1 MKKIILSF
9 VIITGIL
16 GLIMLAPSCTQ
27 SPVSN
32 APNRALIVTGQNNH
46 NWQGSTPVLKQILEN
61 SGLFSVD
68 VAQTPAKGNDM
79 STFKPDFS
87 KYQVVVLDYY
97 GDAWPEVT
105 QKALETYV
113 SGGGGVVVYHAAD
126 NSFPKWKEYNKI
138 IGLGGWENRN
148 EKDGPYVR
156 WRDGGFV
163 RDTFPGRAG
172 SHGPQHAFQVTIR
185 DTGHPITKGLPA
197 IWLHSQDELYSE
209 LRGPAENLTVLATA
223 YADTAHKGTGQN
235 EPMLMTINYGKGRV
249 FHTALGH
256 AMGDAPYPAMECVG
270 FIVTLQ
276 RGAEWAA
283 TGAVT
288 QAVPEAFPSFNVES
302 KWPLF
307 RPLTLVEI
315 LSNLKDYKT
324 GDSRSNLQDL
334 TSYIRQNYDGGEKFA
349 KIEKNLLQFLEGT
362 GSADAKNYICK
373 EISVYG
379 TDKALPILK
388 KLQENEETKEMARYA
403 IERITGVYTN

>member
-9 VIITGIL
+9 VILTGIL
-16 GLIMLAPSCTQ
+16 GLILLAPSCTQ
-27 SPVSN
+27 TLVSD
-32 APNRALIVTGQNNH
+32 APNRALIVSGQNNH
-46 NWQGSTPVLKQILEN
+46 TWQGSTPVLKQILEN

-68 VAQTPAKGNDM
+68 VAQTPAAGKDM

-97 GDAWPEVT
+97 GDFWPEET
-105 QKALETYV
+105 KKAFETYV

-126 NSFPKWKEYNKI
+126 NAFPDWKEYNKM
-138 IGLGGWENRN
+138 IGLGGWGDRS
-148 EKDGPYVR
+148 EKDGPYIR

-163 RDTFPGRAG
+163 RDTFPGKAG
-172 SHGPQHAFQVTIR
+172 SHGPQHAFQVTVR
-185 DTGHPITKGLPA
+185 NTEHPITKGLPA
-197 IWLHSQDELYSE
+197 VWLHSQDELYSE

-223 YADTAHKGTGQN
+223 FADTASKGTGQH

-288 QAVPEAFPSFNVES
+288 QAVPEVFPTFNVES

-307 RPLTLVEI
+307 RPITLVEI
-315 LSNLKDYKT
+315 LSNLKDYKP
-324 GDSRSNLQDL
+324 GDTRSNLQDL
-334 TSYIRQNYDGGEKFA
+334 TNYLRQDYDGGEKYA
-349 KIEKNLLQFLEGT
+349 KIEKNLLQFLQGT
-362 GSADAKNYICK
+362 GSSDAKNYICK
-373 EISVYG
+373 ELSVYG
-379 TDKALPILK
+379 TDQALPILK
-388 KLQENEETKEMARYA
+388 KLQKNEETAEMARYA
-403 IERITGVYTN
+403 IERITGEYTN

>member
-1 MKKIILSF
+1 MKKNILSFIILSG
-9 VIITGIL
+9 VL
-16 GLIMLAPSCTQ
+16 GFFLLAPSCTQ

-61 SGLFSVD
+61 TGLFSVD
-68 VAQTPAKGNDM
+68 VAQTPVAGKDM

-105 QKALETYV
+105 QKAFETYV

-138 IGLGGWENRN
+138 IGLGGWENRS

-156 WRDGGFV
+156 WRNGGFV

-185 DTGHPITKGLPA
+185 NTEHPITKGLPA
-197 IWLHSQDELYSE
+197 VWLHSQDELYSE

-223 YADTAHKGTGQN
+223 FADTAHKGTGQN

-315 LSNLKDYKT
+315 LSNLKNYKT
-324 GDSRSNLQDL
+324 GDNRSNLQDL
-334 TSYIRQNYDGGEKFA
+334 TSYIRQNYDGGEKYA

-388 KLQENEETKEMARYA
+388 KLQKNEETAEMARYA
-403 IERITGVYTN
+403 IERITNQYTN

>member
-1 MKKIILSF
+1 M
-9 VIITGIL
+9 G
-16 GLIMLAPSCTQ
+16 
-27 SPVSN
+27 
-32 APNRALIVTGQNNH
+32 
-46 NWQGSTPVLKQILEN
+46 
-61 SGLFSVD
+61 
-68 VAQTPAKGNDM
+68 
-79 STFKPDFS
+79 KP
-87 KYQVVVLDYY
+87 Q
-97 GDAWPEVT
+97 
-105 QKALETYV
+105 
-113 SGGGGVVVYHAAD
+113 
-126 NSFPKWKEYNKI
+126 
-138 IGLGGWENRN
+138 R
-148 EKDGPYVR
+148 KDGPYVR
-156 WRDGGFV
+156 WRNGGFV

-185 DTGHPITKGLPA
+185 NTEHPITKGLPA

-235 EPMLMTINYGKGRV
+235 EPILMTINYGKGRV

-256 AMGDAPYPAMECVG
+256 AMGNAPYPAMECVG
-270 FIVTLQ
+270 FIITLQ

-288 QAVPEAFPSFNVES
+288 QAVPEVFPSFNVEC
-302 KWPLF
+302 KWSMF

-315 LSNLKDYKT
+315 LSNLKEYKT

-334 TSYIRQNYDGGEKFA
+334 TTYIRQNYDGGEKFA

-379 TDKALPILK
+379 TNKALPILK
-388 KLQENEETKEMARYA
+388 KLQKNEETAEMARYA
-403 IERITGVYTN
+403 IERITNQYTN